1 MGVHHSVIDRLI
13 QRLQETVNVDE
24 RPRSGRLHVS
34 MLPDSNV
41 TITVGI
47 FVIGN
52 ESISHAI
59 VFLTVDGRV
68 RVWKHGNT
76 TSHMSSIGFISGD
89 MTGN

>member
-41 TITVGI
+41 TITVGEVYI
-47 FVIGN
+47 ICYFKIITQFLDNNAADTVICEG
-52 ESISHAI
+52 
-59 VFLTVDGRV
+59 
-68 RVWKHGNT
+68 
-76 TSHMSSIGFISGD
+76 
-89 MTGN
+89 